1 MFSCRMETFTKR
13 EHRKNKDR
21 EMQGRGNRGV
31 KRGRKKKREKIE
43 KGGSQETA
51 LTVLH
56 PTTNYYIVSG
66 SFEAQEPL
74 RGT

>member
-1 MFSCRMETFTKR
+1 MFSCRIETFTKR
-13 EHRKNKDR
+13 EHRKNKDK
-21 EMQGRGNRGV
+21 EMQGRGNGCEEG
-31 KRGRKKKREKIE
+31 KKKKKRENIE
-43 KGGSQETA
+43 KGSSQQTA

>member
-1 MFSCRMETFTKR
+1 
-13 EHRKNKDR
+13 
-21 EMQGRGNRGV
+21 MQGRGNGCEEG
-31 KRGRKKKREKIE
+31 KKEKKRENIE
-43 KGGSQETA
+43 KGSSQQTA

>member
-1 MFSCRMETFTKR
+1 
-13 EHRKNKDR
+13 
-21 EMQGRGNRGV
+21 MQGRGNRGV